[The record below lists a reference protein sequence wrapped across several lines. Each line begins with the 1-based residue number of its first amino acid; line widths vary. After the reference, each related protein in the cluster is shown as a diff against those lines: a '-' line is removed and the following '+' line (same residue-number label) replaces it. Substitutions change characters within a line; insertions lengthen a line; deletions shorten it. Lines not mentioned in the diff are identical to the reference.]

1 MTDHDDTGEYAI
13 RTRRRRRDYKSLED
27 GKDEHQS
34 QSQKHSDPDTSKERR
49 VHKTQITS
57 IDTNILKSHEK
68 STVKQQK
75 APTSESND
83 VSKTSGRWTSEEH
96 LRFIEAIKRFGKQ
109 WKKVEE
115 FVQTRSGAQ
124 IRSHA
129 QKYFLKIQKEYP
141 DQDSFEVFKSKT
153 PEFLEDTI
161 FMK

>member
-1 MTDHDDTGEYAI
+1 MTDHDDSGDYAM

-27 GKDEHQS
+27 GKEEHQS
-34 QSQKHSDPDTSKERR
+34 QSQKHSTPDTAKERR
-49 VHKTQITS
+49 VHKAQLAAN
-57 IDTNILKSHEK
+57 DTNDLKSHEK
-68 STVKQQK
+68 SSAKVQK
-75 APTSESND
+75 VTASESNNT
-83 VSKTSGRWTSEEH
+83 SKTNGRWTSEEH
-96 LRFIEAIKRFGKQ
+96 LRFIEALKRFGKQ

-141 DQDSFEVFKSKT
+141 DQDSFEVFKNKT
-153 PEFLEDTI
+153 PEFLEETL